1 MLKFSTNVL
10 VMLPSA
16 LSTWSLLCDGR
27 HSLAVVILF
36 QFLACLRVHSVE
48 GSNGELWLLLLVVVP
63 MKSFRKE
70 IFISERVFRSQGRG
84 QLLGIAEHTLVISTF
99 DQAPLLSFLCVLA
112 QF

>member
-1 MLKFSTNVL
+1 MMKFSTNVL

-48 GSNGELWLLLLVVVP
+48 GVNGELRLLT
-63 MKSFRKE
+63 SGGSSE
-70 IFISERVFRSQGRG
+70 EISEKNFHARKRLRFPGMGQALGASSSPIQPLTKSLFLLPIRV
-84 QLLGIAEHTLVISTF
+84 
-99 DQAPLLSFLCVLA
+99 
-112 QF
+112 

>member
-27 HSLAVVILF
+27 HILVVVILF

-48 GSNGELWLLLLVVVP
+48 GSNGGLWLLILVVVL

-70 IFISERVFRSQGRG
+70 IFISERAFALQGGASFWVSQSTPSSA
-84 QLLGIAEHTLVISTF
+84 QLLTKS
-99 DQAPLLSFLCVLA
+99 LSLPFCV
-112 QF
+112 F

>member
-27 HSLAVVILF
+27 HTLVVVILF

-48 GSNGELWLLLLVVVP
+48 GVNGELILLA
-63 MKSFRKE
+63 SSGSSEEIFRKE
-70 IFISERVFRSQGRG
+70 FSCQEEASFSKDGSGSGYLRVHPRLFKS
-84 QLLGIAEHTLVISTF
+84 
-99 DQAPLLSFLCVLA
+99 
-112 QF
+112 